1 MPAFRGAS
9 ALVFLLSS
17 VFCSAADAAYIRSAH
32 SSEGKEVI
40 FLDGKI
46 EAGDAQDLQRV
57 IKRANAENQL
67 VSAIRLN
74 SPGGVLGEGAKL
86 ADIIRYGKIATVVPA
101 GAQCASACFIV
112 FAAGPEKYAS
122 YSANIGVHGA
132 SDQSGQEEGNA
143 TVSMGRAA
151 KELGVPEAI
160 IGKMVITPPDQI
172 VWLSPS
178 DLQSMGTTLTGRPS
192 QVPPPQAM
200 PQAPMQL
207 DPSATASAAQGAP
220 LKWEDLVDK
229 AFAMSKEQNGGKPLV
244 NRVCEPRVKSCS
256 TAVFVKLNDGTAA
269 MLRMS
274 EDPFGKLIS
283 RDICSFN
290 SFGDVRTCADWD
302 TGAASREMKDAA
314 GNWYTVGD
322 N

>member
-17 VFCSAADAAYIRSAH
+17 LVGSVADAAYIRSAT

-46 EAGDAQDLQRV
+46 EAGDVQDLRSV
-57 IKRANAENQL
+57 IKRANAENRL

-86 ADIIRYGKIATVVPA
+86 AGIIRYGKIATVVPA
-101 GAQCASACFIV
+101 GAQCASACFLV

-132 SDQSGQEEGNA
+132 SDQSGQEAGNA

-160 IGKMVITPPDQI
+160 IGKMVITP
-172 VWLSPS
+172 
-178 DLQSMGTTLTGRPS
+178 
-192 QVPPPQAM
+192 
-200 PQAPMQL
+200 
-207 DPSATASAAQGAP
+207 
-220 LKWEDLVDK
+220 
-229 AFAMSKEQNGGKPLV
+229 
-244 NRVCEPRVKSCS
+244 
-256 TAVFVKLNDGTAA
+256 
-269 MLRMS
+269 
-274 EDPFGKLIS
+274 
-283 RDICSFN
+283 
-290 SFGDVRTCADWD
+290 
-302 TGAASREMKDAA
+302 
-314 GNWYTVGD
+314 
-322 N
+322 